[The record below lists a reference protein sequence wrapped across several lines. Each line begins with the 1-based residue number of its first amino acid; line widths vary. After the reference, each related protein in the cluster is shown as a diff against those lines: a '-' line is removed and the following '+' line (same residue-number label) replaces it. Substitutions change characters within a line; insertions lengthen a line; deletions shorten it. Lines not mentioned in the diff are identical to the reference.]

1 MSYILDALKKSQQ
14 EREAQNNEHNTPS
27 LRVDEPAKKDL
38 RPWLTFATVIIFLL
52 ALWLGFEKF
61 WASTPAYSPAP
72 APTDHATVQVPAP
85 SIIKTPVAQMTAVAL
100 APVEEAELTEY
111 SLTDTAAPVFS
122 SAKAVAHQAQ
132 SEQKT
137 ESKPESRPQE
147 KIPEPKIE
155 SEKAQV
161 DTTSEKRALPPL
173 TTLRK
178 IPALFINSHIYSSVA
193 AQRSVTINNR
203 QWREGDPLTQDVI
216 IQAITPQGVLLQVD
230 GYSITVNRSQGWQ
243 PIDGR

>member
-14 EREAQNNEHNTPS
+14 EREAQNNEHSTPS
-27 LRVDEPAKKDL
+27 LSVNEPEKKDL
-38 RPWLTFATVIIFLL
+38 RPWLTFATLIIFLL
-52 ALWLGFEKF
+52 ALWLAFEKF
-61 WASTPAYSPAP
+61 WASTPAHSPAP
-72 APTDHATVQVPAP
+72 APAEHATVQVPAP
-85 SIIKTPVAQMTAVAL
+85 SIIKTPVAQMTAAAL
-100 APVEEAELTEY
+100 APVEEAELTEH

-132 SEQKT
+132 PEQKI
-137 ESKPESRPQE
+137 ESNFEPRPQE
-147 KIPEPKIE
+147 KIPEAKVEP
-155 SEKAQV
+155 EKTPV
-161 DTTSEKRALPPL
+161 DTASEKRTLPPL
-173 TTLRK
+173 ATLRK

-203 QWREGDPLTQDVI
+203 PWREGDPLTQDVI

-230 GYSITVNRSQGWQ
+230 GYSISVNRSQGWQ